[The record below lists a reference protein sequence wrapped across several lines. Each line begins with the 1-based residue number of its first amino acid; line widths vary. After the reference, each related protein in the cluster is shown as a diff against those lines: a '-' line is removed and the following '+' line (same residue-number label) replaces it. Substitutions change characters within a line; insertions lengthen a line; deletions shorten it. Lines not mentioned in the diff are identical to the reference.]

1 MTTVTSHASVPL
13 SVDPGVYA
21 PQQDSRML
29 IDAATRHPRTSG
41 GAAVDLC
48 TGSGV
53 VAIALATAGAT
64 VSAFDISSRAVA
76 CARANAAAAGVHVE
90 VRHGSVPDAVARG
103 PYDLVVSNPPYVPTP
118 ARTAHERIPEGAGP
132 AWAWNA
138 GQDGRLVLDPIC
150 RAAPRLLASGGS
162 VLLVQSEFCG
172 IDQTLN
178 ALRAVGMAAS
188 VVASQSIPFG
198 PVLTA
203 RARWLEQTGRLA
215 PGCRVETL
223 VVIRADKP

>member
-1 MTTVTSHASVPL
+1 MTIVTSQVSVPL
-13 SVDPGVYA
+13 SVDPGVYV

-29 IDAATRHPRTSG
+29 IDAAARHPRIKHGT
-41 GAAVDLC
+41 AVDLC

-53 VAIALATAGAT
+53 VAIALAAAGAT
-64 VSAFDISSRAVA
+64 VSAFDISPRAVA
-76 CARANAAAAGVHVE
+76 CARANAAAAGVRVE
-90 VRHGSVPDAVARG
+90 VRHGSVPDALADG

-118 ARTAHERIPEGAGP
+118 PHTAHERIPAGAGP

-138 GQDGRLVLDPIC
+138 GRDGRLVLDPIC
-150 RAAPRLLASGGS
+150 RAAPALLARGGS
-162 VLLVQSEFCG
+162 LMLVQSEFCG

-178 ALRAVGMAAS
+178 ALRAAGMTAS
-188 VVASQSIPFG
+188 IVASQSISFG

-203 RARWLEQTGRLA
+203 RARWLERIGKLA
-215 PGCRVETL
+215 PGCRQETL